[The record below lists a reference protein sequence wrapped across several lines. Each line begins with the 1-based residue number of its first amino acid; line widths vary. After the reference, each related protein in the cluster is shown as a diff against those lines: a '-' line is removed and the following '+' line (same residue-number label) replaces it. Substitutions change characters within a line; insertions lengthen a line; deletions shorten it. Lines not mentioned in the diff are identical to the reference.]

1 MLSGPSESVL
11 TKDHAQQLIAALPE
25 HFADLTLFSLSTE
38 LRSANAARITW
49 PQINLERR
57 FAWERGST
65 AGVDRRAAAHRR
77 GPGGRARPASVI
89 RIAQERTVA
98 CRESVRRK
106 LSSAGE
112 CQPAGSASASASEV
126 LFPHVVRGQSMSR
139 DTTYAPRRSI
149 L

>member
-65 AGVDRRAAAHRR
+65 AGVDRRAVAHRR
-77 GPGGRARPASVI
+77 GPGGRARP
-89 RIAQERTVA
+89 VA
-98 CRESVRRK
+98 AGRAARK
-106 LSSAGE
+106 RSLA
-112 CQPAGSASASASEV
+112 
-126 LFPHVVRGQSMSR
+126 
-139 DTTYAPRRSI
+139 APRHFASPFAASTTARMLAAAAFS
-149 L
+149 LRPT